1 LTAERALRVS
11 QSIKK
16 ELAEMIQRD
25 LRDERLTGLISI
37 TEVECTSDLRST
49 KVHISVFA
57 PAKSS
62 TDTAP
67 QGKAEDLAES
77 VSSKSSAKSSGS
89 SSGNRT
95 SNKKAAQKIDLSTLS
110 PEAQADLAAE
120 KVVECLNEQSGYI
133 RGEICRRLG
142 LRFAPE
148 MVFKLDTSLERGSK
162 VTDLLGKISRGEV

>member
-1 LTAERALRVS
+1 MTAERALRVS

-57 PAKSS
+57 PAKSEITNS
-62 TDTAP
+62 D
-67 QGKAEDLAES
+67 GKLEDQAEN
-77 VSSKSSAKSSGS
+77 SSGS
-89 SSGNRT
+89 SAAIAT
-95 SNKKAAQKIDLSTLS
+95 KAGIKAPLSA
-110 PEAQADLAAE
+110 EAAADLAAE
-120 KVVECLNEQSGYI
+120 KVVECLNEQSGFI

-148 MVFKLDTSLERGSK
+148 MQFKLDTSLERGSK

>member
-1 LTAERALRVS
+1 MTAERALRVS

-49 KVHISVFA
+49 KIHISVFA
-57 PAKSS
+57 PAK
-62 TDTAP
+62 TEVPA
-67 QGKAEDLAES
+67 GKAEDQAEQKPQ
-77 VSSKSSAKSSGS
+77 VS
-89 SSGNRT
+89 
-95 SNKKAAQKIDLSTLS
+95 AA
-110 PEAQADLAAE
+110 AAADLAAE
-120 KVVECLNEQSGYI
+120 KVVECLNEQAGFI

>member
-1 LTAERALRVS
+1 MTAERALRVS

-25 LRDERLTGLISI
+25 LRDERLTGMISI

-57 PAKSS
+57 PIKTEVGAVAGDKP
-62 TDTAP
+62 A
-67 QGKAEDLAES
+67 GKPEDQAEQNQTKAGGKPPLSAE
-77 VSSKSSAKSSGS
+77 
-89 SSGNRT
+89 
-95 SNKKAAQKIDLSTLS
+95 AA
-110 PEAQADLAAE
+110 ADLAAE

-148 MVFKLDTSLERGSK
+148 MQFKLDTSLERGSK

>member
-1 LTAERALRVS
+1 MTAERALRVS

-25 LRDERLTGLISI
+25 LRDERLTGMISI

-57 PAKSS
+57 PIKTEVAAVAGDKPAGKSEDQAEQNQ
-62 TDTAP
+62 T
-67 QGKAEDLAES
+67 KAGVKPPLSAE
-77 VSSKSSAKSSGS
+77 
-89 SSGNRT
+89 
-95 SNKKAAQKIDLSTLS
+95 AA
-110 PEAQADLAAE
+110 ADLAAE

-148 MVFKLDTSLERGSK
+148 MQFKLDTSLERGSK

>member
-1 LTAERALRVS
+1 MTAERALRVS

-57 PAKSS
+57 PAKSE
-62 TDTAP
+62 AVP
-67 QGKAEDLAES
+67 AGKAEDQAEQ
-77 VSSKSSAKSSGS
+77 KPQISA
-89 SSGNRT
+89 
-95 SNKKAAQKIDLSTLS
+95 AAS
-110 PEAQADLAAE
+110 ADLAAE
-120 KVVECLNEQSGYI
+120 KVVECLNEQSGFI

-148 MVFKLDTSLERGSK
+148 MIFKLDTSLERGSK

>member
-1 LTAERALRVS
+1 MTAERALRVS

-16 ELAEMIQRD
+16 ELAEMIQRE
-25 LRDERLTGLISI
+25 LRDERLTGMISI

-49 KVHISVFA
+49 KVHVSVFA
-57 PAKSS
+57 PTKSS
-62 TDTAP
+62 AVEAAP
-67 QGKAEDLAES
+67 QGKAEDLAEA
-77 VSSKSSAKSSGS
+77 SAS
-89 SSGNRT
+89 RV
-95 SNKKAAQKIDLSTLS
+95 SNKKAAQKVDQVLS

-148 MVFKLDTSLERGSK
+148 MVFRLDTSLERGSK
-162 VTDLLGKISRGEV
+162 VTDLLGKISRGEI

>member
-1 LTAERALRVS
+1 MTAERALRVS

-25 LRDERLTGLISI
+25 LRDERLTGMISI

-57 PAKSS
+57 PIKSEVGALAKSEPE
-62 TDTAP
+62 TKYE
-67 QGKAEDLAES
+67 GKLEDQA
-77 VSSKSSAKSSGS
+77 
-89 SSGNRT
+89 
-95 SNKKAAQKIDLSTLS
+95 
-110 PEAQADLAAE
+110 EAQQSAAKTVSKPQLSAEAAADLAAE
-120 KVVECLNEQSGYI
+120 KVVECLNEQSGFI

-148 MVFKLDTSLERGSK
+148 MQFKLDTSLERGSK